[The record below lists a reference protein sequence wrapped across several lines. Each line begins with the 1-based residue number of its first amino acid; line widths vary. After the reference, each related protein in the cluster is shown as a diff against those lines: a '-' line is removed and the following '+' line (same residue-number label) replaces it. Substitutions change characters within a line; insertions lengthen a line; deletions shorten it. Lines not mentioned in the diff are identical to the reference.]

1 MSIKRLG
8 PTFRNTVCQVFNLE
22 RAPCIPH
29 TEEKI
34 IYKKST
40 TSFAEKRVLKI
51 WPLTWAQNSTA
62 TDVRKGHKYHI

>member
-1 MSIKRLG
+1 MLTVSYRTLMSIKRLG

-51 WPLTWAQNSTA
+51 WPLT
-62 TDVRKGHKYHI
+62 